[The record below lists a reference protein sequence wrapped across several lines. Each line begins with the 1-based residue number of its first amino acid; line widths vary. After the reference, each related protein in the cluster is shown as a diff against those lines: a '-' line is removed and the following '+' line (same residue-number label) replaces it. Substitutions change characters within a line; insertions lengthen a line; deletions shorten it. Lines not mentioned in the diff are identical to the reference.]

1 MVEDAKRT
9 KGCAR
14 ACLKNH
20 FRNLQVPLCGIFY
33 PHSDKIFH
41 ELGLAAHEKPFSA
54 TLWFTANIQKG
65 SACPV
70 GADSLLL
77 VLLAKMRSSVYA
89 DFHEGRP
96 TLVNIVGV
104 DD

>member
-1 MVEDAKRT
+1 M
-9 KGCAR
+9 
-14 ACLKNH
+14 L
-20 FRNLQVPLCGIFY
+20 
-33 PHSDKIFH
+33 H
-41 ELGLAAHEKPFSA
+41 EE
-54 TLWFTANIQKG
+54 FTANTQKG

-77 VLLAKMRSSVYA
+77 VLLAKMRSSVYV
-89 DFHEGRP
+89 DFREGQL

>member
-1 MVEDAKRT
+1 MIMTPRKDF
-9 KGCAR
+9 
-14 ACLKNH
+14 L
-20 FRNLQVPLCGIFY
+20 
-33 PHSDKIFH
+33 
-41 ELGLAAHEKPFSA
+41 
-54 TLWFTANIQKG
+54 FTANTQKG

-89 DFHEGRP
+89 DFHEGQP